1 MVHCQAMRSGLRES
15 LSSAAAEAAAMAS
28 SAAGIGGGFLMER
41 QTGHGMESWDCADC
55 LFSDCHVMSCHAMS
69 WWDMT
74 LEKILQQNGHVMGFH
89 VVKHKTMS

>member
-1 MVHCQAMRSGLRES
+1 MRSGLRES

-55 LFSDCHVMSCHAMS
+55 LFSDCHVMSCH
-69 WWDMT
+69 
-74 LEKILQQNGHVMGFH
+74 VMVGYDIGENSSTKWSCH
-89 VVKHKTMS
+89 GISCGKT